1 MPTLT
6 QAMNDAKIETVIKRT
21 DAPVKAD
28 KWQRSAYHYAVT
40 FTIRSFKGV
49 TDANTRSLTVPFST
63 GNGWDREPSA
73 AEVMRCVLSD
83 AMDVHPQYG
92 HYRFEPWAEEFGYDT
107 DSRAAEK
114 TFKACQ
120 DQLAELEDFLTR
132 GLLDTWLD
140 DTELQDS
147 ESTDTPTGR
156 AIKKI
161 KPQDRKF

>member
-40 FTIRSFKGV
+40 FLIRGEY
-49 TDANTRSLTVPFST
+49 RSLTVPFST

-92 HYRFEPWAEEFGYDT
+92 HYRFEPWAEEHGYDI
-107 DSRAAEK
+107 DSREAEK

-120 DQLAELEDFLTR
+120 DQLAELEDFLTA
-132 GLLDTWLD
+132 GLLNTWLD
-140 DTELQDS
+140 DYDLQDS
-147 ESTDTPTGR
+147 EETDAPKGR
-156 AIKKI
+156 AVKKI